1 MQRSATAV
9 RAAVSSPDRRLS
21 AEQLAI
27 QRASTH
33 ALAFSPRPGAPP
45 VSPWTQK
52 KREDAAKLSWLRWA
66 FHFQHSPTQPSAQLA
81 PSTFAMRVF
90 WILMLFSLILSTI
103 PVTDVSV
110 STQGV
115 VQFVNNVY
123 YKSLAG
129 HDEKLADVD
138 TVDDMVAFQ
147 RALVGS
153 LFPTHQYGEEPRGRL
168 QLYLLRVDRLMNSVV
183 LSQRRVKP
191 TNCAYSNV
199 EELYPTCYEDIRPDT
214 EVTKGYH
221 DYEYDPMIGGFY
233 HTLPLNR
240 TTALGE
246 FDGLVEKRF
255 WDEATRESTMRFAF
269 MNAPGHFSGY
279 CTLTFDISPYGKVS
293 HGVDVQFLRL
303 QPYSSK
309 VGGETLVYIQV
320 AALAFVAAM
329 VAEIVSGFIFQPHV
343 RYRLAYVLRPW
354 MLVDLAIFG
363 LMWYGVSAWM
373 TFISGPERDAFN
385 PEHPQFKLIA
395 ALSAEFQNV
404 MLYMS
409 LVLLISVLRTLEYI
423 VLVEELCPTYVSI
436 AGALVQIAWFMI
448 LFVIIVGGF
457 ILSGHVMFGTQLP
470 MFQDIKGT
478 TQNMMLWLLSL
489 GGGHEDLFAQAG
501 GFFFLAL
508 FLMICMVLLFNIVL
522 AIVFMAFDSR
532 DDMDDHQTKSAR
544 PYNHVIADW
553 LCDAHGVTSYKQD
566 YFQFTPHGSDVDS
579 KEDLEKGSSD
589 DEEEAP
595 LLDPAPASAR

>member
-1 MQRSATAV
+1 MR
-9 RAAVSSPDRRLS
+9 
-21 AEQLAI
+21 
-27 QRASTH
+27 RASLSGTH
-33 ALAFSPRPGAPP
+33 AGGPEGLALSPAKSKEA
-45 VSPWTQK
+45 VSPWTKK
-52 KREDAAKLSWLRWA
+52 KRDDVGKMSWFRWA

-81 PSTFAMRVF
+81 PSTFALRVF

-147 RALVGS
+147 RALVSS
-153 LFPTHQYGEEPRGRL
+153 LFPTHQYGDEPRGRL

-199 EELYPTCYEDIRPDT
+199 EELYPTCYEGIRPDT

-221 DYEYDPMIGGFY
+221 DYEYDALVGGFY

-240 TTALGE
+240 STALGE
-246 FDGLVEKRF
+246 FDGLVENRY
-255 WDEATRESTMRFAF
+255 WDEATREATMRFAF

-279 CTLTFDISPYGKVS
+279 CTITFDISPYGKVS
-293 HGVDVQFLRL
+293 NGMDVKFLRL

-309 VGGETLVYIQV
+309 VGGESLVYIQV
-320 AALAFVAAM
+320 AAVAFAM
-329 VAEIVSGFIFQPHV
+329 AMLVEVVCGFLFQPHM
-343 RYRLAYVLRPW
+343 RYRIAFALRPW
-354 MLVDLAIFG
+354 MLVDLLIFG
-363 LMWYGVSAWM
+363 LMYYGITAWM
-373 TFISGPERDAFN
+373 RFIGGPERDAFN
-385 PEHPQFKLIA
+385 PENPQFKLIA
-395 ALSAEFQNV
+395 ALSAEFQEV

-423 VLVEELCPTYVSI
+423 VLVEELCATYVSI
-436 AGALVQIAWFMI
+436 AKALVQIAWFMI

-470 MFQDIKGT
+470 MFQDVKGT
-478 TQNMMLWLLSL
+478 SQNMMLWLLSL
-489 GGGHEDLFAQAG
+489 GGGHEDLFAQPG
-501 GFFFLAL
+501 GLFFLAL
-508 FLMICMVLLFNIVL
+508 FLMVCMVLLFNIVM

-532 DDMDDHQTKSAR
+532 DELDDHQTKSSR
-544 PYNHVIADW
+544 PYNHVVADW
-553 LCDAHGVTSYKQD
+553 LCDAQGIAEYKGD
-566 YFQFTPHGSDVDS
+566 YFQFSMPPSDA
-579 KEDLEKGSSD
+579 SSSTSEEAD
-589 DEEEAP
+589 EEAP
-595 LLDPAPASAR
+595 LLDPAPGK